1 MGVPL
6 HRHTGRGLP
15 LGRDDVDTD
24 QLVPARF
31 CRRITRTGYDDAL
44 FADWRE
50 LPGFPL
56 SDQAYAGAT
65 VLLAGRNFGTGSSR
79 EHAVWALRDWGF
91 RVVLATS
98 FGDIFLRNAFNNGLL
113 AVTLP
118 TDGLGLLLRRTAAD
132 PAAPITVDLEAR
144 QVQAADRTWEFE
156 IDDRARQLLLSGA
169 DEIDST
175 LERSELITG
184 YEAGRDP
191 WMARVS

>member
-1 MGVPL
+1 MGAPL
-6 HRHTGRGLP
+6 VQHTGRGLP

-24 QLVPARF
+24 QIVPARF

-44 FADWRE
+44 FADWRG
-50 LPGFPL
+50 LSGFPL

-91 RVVLATS
+91 RVVLASS
-98 FGDIFLRNAFNNGLL
+98 FGDIFLRNALNNGLL

-118 TDGLGLLLRRTAAD
+118 PDGLNLLLGRTAAD
-132 PAAPITVDLEAR
+132 PAAPISVDLAAGQVEA
-144 QVQAADRTWEFE
+144 AGHTWEFE
-156 IDDRARQLLLSGA
+156 IDGRARELLLTGA

-175 LERSELITG
+175 LERGDLITR
-184 YEAGRDP
+184 YEAGREP
-191 WMARVS
+191 WTAKVG

>member
-1 MGVPL
+1 MGDPL
-6 HRHTGRGLP
+6 QRHTGRALP

-24 QLVPARF
+24 QIVPARF

-44 FADWRE
+44 FADWRA
-50 LPGFPL
+50 LTGFPL

-118 TDGLGLLLRRTAAD
+118 PDGLSLLLRRTAAD
-132 PAAPITVDLEAR
+132 PAAPITVDLLAR
-144 QVQAADRTWEFE
+144 QVQAADRSWEFE
-156 IDDRARQLLLSGA
+156 IDDRARELLLSGA

-175 LERSELITG
+175 LGRSDLIAR

-191 WMARVS
+191 WMATVG